1 MIGEDL
7 GCYLIVNDEDNFCS
21 ALSRTPNGPIG
32 NANRHA
38 HTLVFHNNTG
48 LFHSLEAEHSSNSSK
63 KKSDA
68 YSLNVS

>member
-7 GCYLIVNDEDNFCS
+7 GCYLIVNDEGNFCS
-21 ALSRTPNGPIG
+21 ALSRTPNGQIG

-38 HTLVFHNNTG
+38 HTLVFHNTG

-63 KKSDA
+63 KKRDA